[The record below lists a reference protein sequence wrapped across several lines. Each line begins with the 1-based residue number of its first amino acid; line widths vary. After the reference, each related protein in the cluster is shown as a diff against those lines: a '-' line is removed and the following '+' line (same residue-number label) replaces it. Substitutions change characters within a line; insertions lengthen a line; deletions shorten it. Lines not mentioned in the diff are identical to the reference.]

1 MNHIQALQQT
11 RIEQA
16 TKIVTAAAE
25 LRDFRAHLLS
35 PKFGPQADG
44 SRGDWIATADV
55 LRRIE
60 TLLAI
65 LEN

>member
-1 MNHIQALQQT
+1 MNHIHQLQQT

-16 TKIVTAAAE
+16 TKLVTAAAE
-25 LRDFRAHLLS
+25 LRAPLNS

-44 SRGDWIATADV
+44 SRGDGISTP

-60 TLLAI
+60 TLLNI
-65 LEN
+65 LEA